1 MPAERIPVAPG
12 VLTWARRSAGYSD
25 IELAARRLSVKPDQI
40 EKWESGDLDPT
51 ITQLRNMAKLYRRPL
66 AVLLLPEAPK
76 DFDAL
81 RDFRRT
87 GSEGPPAWSPAL
99 HSEFKRALS
108 QREVLLELAELAPAT
123 VTDPGS
129 FSLTLATDA
138 EAASQEIRRLVGMD
152 DWPSSVLRDQ
162 RKALRAAV
170 EAVERLG
177 VLVLQT
183 RDVPISEMRGFSIS
197 EWPYPVIVLN
207 GSDWPRPRLFTL
219 LHELMHLALHDG
231 GVCDLHER
239 RATNRT
245 DSDRI
250 EHYCNQVA
258 AAVLI
263 PKSSLERN
271 LQNFSLSNLN
281 TKDLYELSQLYPA
294 SSEVMLLRL
303 IGLGKVTWE
312 SYRRLKP
319 ELDEIYADRRAEE
332 KTRQRERD
340 SGPSYYIV
348 KVRNLGQ
355 GYVQSVLDAFYA
367 RAITSF
373 DVTDYLDIKYDQ
385 LPKLQE
391 AVRQ

>member
-40 EKWESGDLDPT
+40 EKWESEDLDPT

-76 DFDAL
+76 DFDAM

-129 FSLTLATDA
+129 FSLTMATDA

>member
-51 ITQLRNMAKLYRRPL
+51 FAQLRNMAKLYRRPL

-76 DFDAL
+76 DFDAM

-123 VTDPGS
+123 VTDPGA
-129 FSLTLATDA
+129 FSLTMATDA

>member
-40 EKWESGDLDPT
+40 EKWESEDLDPT
-51 ITQLRNMAKLYRRPL
+51 ITQLRNMAKLYHRPL
-66 AVLLLPEAPK
+66 AVLLLPEAPT
-76 DFDAL
+76 DFDAM

-294 SSEVMLLRL
+294 SSEVILLRL

>member
-263 PKSSLERN
+263 PKSSLVRN